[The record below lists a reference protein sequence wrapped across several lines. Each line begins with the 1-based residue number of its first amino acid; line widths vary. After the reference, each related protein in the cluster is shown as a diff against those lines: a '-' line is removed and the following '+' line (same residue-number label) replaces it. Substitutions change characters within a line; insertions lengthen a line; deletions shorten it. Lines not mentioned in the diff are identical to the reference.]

1 MIFHLFVTK
10 SCGNHCSQKIQIVL
24 HPSFISFSYTYFPW
38 VFFSKHLFRG
48 STVYSVN
55 YLHGLI
61 HSHQSYVL
69 LYQLSYIKLKLKFM
83 IIKQLKDIY

>member
-1 MIFHLFVTK
+1 MIQWLRTTVAYNTASVQQQFTQYTTCRILF
-10 SCGNHCSQKIQIVL
+10 
-24 HPSFISFSYTYFPW
+24 
-38 VFFSKHLFRG
+38 FFSKHLFSG

-69 LYQLSYIKLKLKFM
+69 VYQLSYIKLKLKFM

>member
-1 MIFHLFVTK
+1 MICNF
-10 SCGNHCSQKIQIVL
+10 SQGNFLELAWICALDKRVQEGGRAA
-24 HPSFISFSYTYFPW
+24 
-38 VFFSKHLFRG
+38 FFSKHLFRG